1 MMKITMIEVQK
12 NNKDRFNL
20 YIDGEFKMGIDSA
33 TYIQFNLRKGDQL
46 TKEQLQAIE
55 HYDSYRRAINSAL
68 VYLSYKKR
76 TESEIRDYLKKG
88 EVPDETINRVIQY
101 CRDNRYI
108 DHRDYCL
115 SLMNTMILTTDK
127 GPDVYRQKLFEKG
140 IEKVLI
146 DEFYDRYTEQMDEE
160 RMVKLINKQMEKQL
174 KKSSR
179 KMAEQKTM
187 HTLAQ
192 KGYNLNIVL
201 PYMKDM
207 SYDKNDEVLQKELEK
222 QVNKLSRK
230 YNGIELKQR
239 VTAAMMRKGFEFDGI
254 QTALKESGMEDE

>member
-1 MMKITMIEVQK
+1 MKITMIEVQK

-33 TYIQFNLRKGDQL
+33 TYVQFNLRKGDTL
-46 TKEQLQAIE
+46 TKERLAEIE

-76 TESEIRDYLKKG
+76 TEKEIRDYLKKG
-88 EVPDETINRVIQY
+88 EIQEETINRVIKY
-101 CRDNRYI
+101 CQDNRYI
-108 DHRDYCL
+108 DHRDYCI

-127 GPDVYRQKLFEKG
+127 GPDIYRQKLFEKG
-140 IEKVLI
+140 IEKPMI
-146 DEFYDRYTEQMDEE
+146 DEYYEQYTAQMDEE
-160 RMVKLINKQMEKQL
+160 RMVKLIDKQMTKQL
-174 KKSSR
+174 KKNSH

-187 HTLAQ
+187 QTLLQ

-201 PYMKDM
+201 PYMKEM
-207 SYDKNDEVLQKELEK
+207 AYDENDDILLKELEK

-230 YNGIELKQR
+230 YDGFELKQK
-239 VTAAMMRKGFEFDGI
+239 VTAALMRKGFDFDSI